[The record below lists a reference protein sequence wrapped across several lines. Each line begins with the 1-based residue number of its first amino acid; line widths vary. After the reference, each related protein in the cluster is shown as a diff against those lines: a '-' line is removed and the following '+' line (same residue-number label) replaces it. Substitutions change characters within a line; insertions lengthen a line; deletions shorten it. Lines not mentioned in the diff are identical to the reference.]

1 MITLYAGGENFGLPE
16 VSPYVTKTEVQL
28 KMAGLD
34 FLKVP
39 ATPDTSPKGQLPWI
53 DDDGQAVADSTF
65 IRAHLERKYDVDLD
79 ARLTPVQRAQAW
91 AIERMLENQFAWT
104 WVRDRWLVP
113 ENFAKGPAHFF
124 DTVPEAFREQ
134 VRAEVQARVA
144 ASILSVGVGR
154 HSDEEVLWLGTR
166 TLDALD
172 TLLGDQTWL
181 FGDEPSGVDA
191 TVLAM
196 LIGVMTPYF
205 DTALRRAAMTYPTLV
220 AYAARG
226 MARFYPDFAW
236 GEPQAAA
243 AAA

>member
-1 MITLYAGGENFGLPE
+1 MITLYTGGENFGLPE
-16 VSPYVTKTEVQL
+16 VSPYVTKAEIQL
-28 KMAGLD
+28 KLAGLD
-34 FLKVP
+34 YQKAP
-39 ATPDTSPKGQLPWI
+39 AAPDTSPKGQLPWI

-65 IRAHLERKYDVDLD
+65 IRAHLEKKYGFDLD
-79 ARLTPVQRAQAW
+79 AHLSPVQRAQAW
-91 AIERMLENQFAWT
+91 AVERMLENQFAWT

-124 DTVPEAFREQ
+124 DAVPEAFREQ
-134 VRAEVQARVA
+134 VRTEVQGRVA
-144 ASILSVGVGR
+144 ANIMAVGVGR
-154 HSDEEVLWLGTR
+154 HTDQEVLWLGTQ

-172 TLLGDQTWL
+172 LLLGDRTWL

-191 TVLAM
+191 TMLAM

-205 DTALRRAAMTYPTLV
+205 DTALRRKALTYPTLV

-236 GEPQAAA
+236 AEPQSPAVAA
-243 AAA
+243 

>member
-1 MITLYAGGENFGLPE
+1 MITLYASSENFGLPE
-16 VSPYVTKTEVQL
+16 VSPYVTKTEIQL
-28 KMAGLD
+28 KMAGLAYQ
-34 FLKVP
+34 KVP

-65 IRAHLERKYDVDLD
+65 IRAHLERKYGFDLD
-79 ARLTPVQRAQAW
+79 AHLSPVQRAQAW
-91 AIERMLENQFAWT
+91 AVERMLENQFAWT
-104 WVRDRWLVP
+104 WVRDRWLAP

-124 DTVPEAFREQ
+124 DHLPEAIREQ
-134 VRAEVQARVA
+134 VRSEVQARVA
-144 ASILSVGVGR
+144 ANILAVGVGR

-172 TLLGDQTWL
+172 LLLGDRDWL
-181 FGDEPSGVDA
+181 FGDQPSGVDA
-191 TVLAM
+191 TALAM

-205 DTALRRAAMTYPTLV
+205 DFPLRRAAMGYPTLV

-236 GEPQAAA
+236 GVEMRQEEAA
-243 AAA
+243 

>member
-1 MITLYAGGENFGLPE
+1 MITLYATSENFGLPE
-16 VSPYVTKTEVQL
+16 VSPYVTKPEIQL
-28 KMAGLD
+28 KLAGLEYQ
-34 FLKVP
+34 K
-39 ATPDTSPKGQLPWI
+39 AGSNPDASPKGQLPWI
-53 DDDGQAVADSTF
+53 DDDGQGVADSTF
-65 IRAHLERKYDVDLD
+65 IRAHLERKYGFDLD
-79 ARLTPVQRAQAW
+79 AHLTPVQRAQAW

-134 VRAEVQARVA
+134 VRTEVQAKVA
-144 ASILSVGVGR
+144 ANILAVGVGR
-154 HSDEEVLWLGTR
+154 HTDEEVLWLGTR

-172 TLLGDQTWL
+172 LLLGDREWL
-181 FGDEPSGVDA
+181 FGDQPSGVDA
-191 TVLAM
+191 TALAM

-205 DTALRRAAMTYPTLV
+205 DIPLRRAAMTYPTLV

-236 GEPQAAA
+236 GEPQSAAVA
-243 AAA
+243 A